1 MAWPAPP
8 AALAA
13 GRVKSHSTT
22 EISGDAASGKLD
34 DGAADESLSVA
45 FAARRLPFLAST
57 RGVSLWDVRAAAKH
71 AGAGGARA
79 LESAA
84 GEMQSTG
91 GARASQLAKS
101 LLSGAP
107 EKFVGFEPLSCE
119 GCGLGFDRGEGW
131 PGCRDCG
138 LLLRPEDV
146 TRAALSRAMI

>member
-1 MAWPAPP
+1 MCI
-8 AALAA
+8 
-13 GRVKSHSTT
+13 RDS
-22 EISGDAASGKLD
+22 
-34 DGAADESLSVA
+34 
-45 FAARRLPFLAST
+45 PFLASD